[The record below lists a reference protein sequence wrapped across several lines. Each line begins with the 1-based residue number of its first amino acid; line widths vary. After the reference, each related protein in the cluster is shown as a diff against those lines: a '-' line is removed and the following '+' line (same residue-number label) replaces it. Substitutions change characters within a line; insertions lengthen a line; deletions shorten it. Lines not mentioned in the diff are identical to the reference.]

1 MTLFVLLL
9 SLILQPAPLPEAASV
24 DEVLAALERR
34 GDDLRTLSADVE
46 LTEADALDGS
56 GFTRRG
62 HLWLRDATGDP
73 ALRVRFE
80 DRIEGRK
87 LKAHVLDYL
96 LLGNV
101 LHEHD
106 HQKRAAT
113 ERRLAAPGARI
124 DLFKLGEGPFPLPIG
139 QSADEVRAA
148 FDVEPLPPGGG
159 PDDTVGLL
167 LTPKPGSPLADDA
180 LEIELWVGRE
190 DALPRKVVTLSI
202 DETLERTTLLKDV
215 VVNEPIEPGAFEQP
229 PVPAGWARFVE

>member
-1 MTLFVLLL
+1 MTLLLTL
-9 SLILQPAPLPEAASV
+9 FAFIFQAAPLPEAASV
-24 DEVLAALERR
+24 DEVLSALERR
-34 GDDLRTLSADVE
+34 GDDLRTLTADVE

-62 HLWLRDATGDP
+62 RLWLDDAAGGP

-80 DRIEGRK
+80 DRVEGRK

-96 LLGNV
+96 LIGNV

-106 HQKRAAT
+106 YQKRAAT
-113 ERRLAAPGARI
+113 ERRLAPPGERI

-148 FDVEPLPPGGG
+148 FEVEPLPPGGG
-159 PDDTVGLL
+159 PDGTVGLL
-167 LTPKPGSPLADDA
+167 LLPRPGSPLADDVI
-180 LEIELWVGRE
+180 EIEMWVGLD

-215 VVNEPIEPGAFEQP
+215 TVNEPIQPDRLTLP